1 MPFTSPLLT
10 AVAGLGFDCLIED
23 TNGRPNPAGGS
34 SNAYRW
40 SNNGSGTWNVI
51 SDPQSIVQ
59 RVTNHP
65 NGDGIALTTSGT
77 LKLTVISQP
86 TYSSSNSSD
95 QAGFVVAQ
103 LDSTSTSSGP
113 NSALNT
119 ISHFSFNGGSN
130 QTIEAVT
137 IDNDGSKPALYFGLK
152 RASGSSAFNITGRLL
167 IGINKT

>member
-1 MPFTSPLLT
+1 MPFTAPLLSI
-10 AVAGLGFDCLIED
+10 VGNQFDVLIED

-40 SNNGSGTWNVI
+40 SNNSSGTWNVI
-51 SDPQSIVQ
+51 GSDPKSIVQ
-59 RVTNHP
+59 RVTDHP

-113 NSALNT
+113 NQSLNT
-119 ISHFSFNGGSN
+119 ISHMSFNGGSN

-152 RASGSSAFNITGRLL
+152 RALGSSAFNISGRLL

>member
-23 TNGRPNPAGGS
+23 TNGRPNPSGGS
-34 SNAYRW
+34 SNQYRW

-51 SDPQSIVQ
+51 SDSKSIVQ
-59 RVTNHP
+59 RVTDHA

-77 LKLTVISQP
+77 LKLTVISHP

-95 QAGFVVAQ
+95 QAGFTVAN
-103 LDSTSTSSGP
+103 LDSTSTTSPPDGT
-113 NSALNT
+113 LNT
-119 ISHFSFNGGSN
+119 ISHVSFASGSN
-130 QTIEAVT
+130 NTIDAVT
-137 IDNDGSKPALYFGLK
+137 IDNAGSRPALYFGLK
-152 RASGSSAFNITGRLL
+152 RALGSSAFNISGRLL

>member
-1 MPFTSPLLT
+1 MPFTAPLLSI
-10 AVAGLGFDCLIED
+10 VGNQFDVLIED

-77 LKLTVISQP
+77 LKLTVISHP

-113 NSALNT
+113 NQALNT
-119 ISHFSFNGGSN
+119 FQNASFNSGSN
-130 QTIEAVT
+130 QTIESVT

-152 RASGSSAFNITGRLL
+152 RALGSSAFNISGRLL

>member
-1 MPFTSPLLT
+1 MPFTAPLLSI
-10 AVAGLGFDCLIED
+10 VGNQFDVLIED

-34 SNAYRW
+34 SNQYRW

-51 SDPQSIVQ
+51 GSDPKSIVQ

-77 LKLTVISQP
+77 LKLTVISHP

-113 NSALNT
+113 NQALNT
-119 ISHFSFNGGSN
+119 FQNASFNSGSN
-130 QTIEAVT
+130 QTIESVT

-152 RASGSSAFNITGRLL
+152 RALGSSAFNISGRLL